1 MAGILGEYTELFLE
15 ESEDQIEELNANL
28 LKLEADHKNLSIIND
43 IFRAAHSLK
52 SSAAFV
58 GLYNLS
64 DLAHKMENLLQL
76 IRDGKLD
83 VKLPLVNLLFQCFDL
98 IKYVIANVSQGKKI
112 DTPFMDMIQSW
123 TPTKKILLPFRMSQ
137 LHLFLHNRLLYLN
150 LLKLQVRRLLL

>member
-15 ESEDQIEELNANL
+15 ESEDQIEELNINL
-28 LKLEADHKNLSIIND
+28 LRLEADHKNLSIIND

-76 IRDGKLD
+76 TRDGKLQ

-98 IKYVIANVSQGKKI
+98 IKYVIRSVAEGIKSI
-112 DTPFMDMIQSW
+112 P
-123 TPTKKILLPFRMSQ
+123 
-137 LHLFLHNRLLYLN
+137 RL
-150 LLKLQVRRLLL
+150 RI